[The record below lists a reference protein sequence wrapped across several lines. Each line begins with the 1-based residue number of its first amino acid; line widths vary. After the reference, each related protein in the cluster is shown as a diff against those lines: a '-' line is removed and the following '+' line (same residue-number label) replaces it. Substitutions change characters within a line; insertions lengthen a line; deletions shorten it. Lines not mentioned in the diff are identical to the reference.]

1 MPPLSLC
8 RFWWRE
14 EALGEADK
22 EEVADVVR
30 KTGPGKGVRLSE
42 EKVVI
47 IEEFGVCCCCC
58 LLGLSGVLCV

>member
-8 RFWWRE
+8 TFWWRE
-14 EALGEADK
+14 EAFCEVDK

-30 KTGPGKGVRLSE
+30 KTGPGKGVRLIQ

-47 IEEFGVCCCCC
+47 TEEFGVF
-58 LLGLSGVLCV
+58 LLFA

>member
-14 EALGEADK
+14 EAFGEVDK

-30 KTGPGKGVRLSE
+30 KTGPGKGVRLIQ

-47 IEEFGVCCCCC
+47 IEEFRFFCCC
-58 LLGLSGVLCV
+58 LLGSLVV